1 MKKGREFLLVPLFP
15 AKFEAVPAILTIS
28 LLTFIDRAWPQ
39 NRLVNRLGINLLCCN
54 RMCGHYGC

>member
-39 NRLVNRLGINLLCCN
+39 NRLVNRL
-54 RMCGHYGC
+54 